1 MFKRNNYKRYKILFF
16 VLCVL
21 FLFSIL
27 KIFYIQHMYADNKF
41 TNVYKGG
48 IQTEKISELNYNIC
62 DCLGKNLVD
71 TNRKYVLV
79 IDCRVFKMNNIY
91 EQADKIL
98 AFTYIMRSAND
109 KFSLD
114 EINLSSGKKYYE
126 VSEDYYNKL
135 SLICKYI
142 KGIFMYKYDA
152 VNHTSAWGIENIISN
167 LQCKDKNSLDGYI
180 YENIKDNKSNV
191 LKASVNNE
199 GAYSELTYSI
209 PSDNKNVQLTI
220 DKNWQDGVREVLC
233 SSDYNKLN
241 NIGVAVMDSAS
252 GEIKV
257 LAQKNE
263 KYPNILLGAE
273 GLGYPPG
280 SIFKVLVEMAAI
292 NDDKLNLSE
301 KFTCTGRYCKRDGKS
316 NSHGTLSL
324 YEALK
329 VSCNECFM
337 KLGNKIGYDSIL
349 NMCNKL
355 GLGKKVLNLSAES
368 KGSLPE
374 LKNGL
379 NNISIGQTFN
389 VTPLQMLGVYNTIVN
404 KGIYIKPY
412 ILKDFY
418 TNNDIVSA
426 VAKTEQKKILTEQNA
441 NIIRNQLIDVVNSGS
456 GAKAKVN
463 GVIIGGKTGTAEN
476 GKNNDIWFSGFFK
489 KNDKYYSM
497 IIVVP
502 NLPLENK
509 EGELYGGGSTA
520 GPIFHD
526 VVNKLK

>member
-1 MFKRNNYKRYKILFF
+1 MFIKKNYKRYKIIF
-16 VLCVL
+16 VVICIMFLC
-21 FLFSIL
+21 SIL
-27 KIFYIQHMYADNKF
+27 KIVYIQHMYAGNKF
-41 TNVYKGG
+41 TSVYKGG
-48 IQTEKISELNYNIC
+48 TQTEKISEMNYNIC
-62 DCLGKNLVD
+62 DCSGKNLVD
-71 TNRKYVLV
+71 TTRKYVLV

-91 EQADKIL
+91 EQADKVL
-98 AFTYIMRSAND
+98 AFTYIMKSAND

-114 EINLSSGKKYYE
+114 DINLSNGKKYYE

-142 KGIFMYKYDA
+142 KGIFLYKYDA
-152 VNHTSAWGIENIISN
+152 VNYTYAWGIENIISK
-167 LQCKDKNSLDGYI
+167 LKYKDKNSLDSYI
-180 YENIKDNKSNV
+180 YENIKNNKSNL

-199 GAYSELTYSI
+199 GSYSNLTYSI

-220 DKNWQDGVREVLC
+220 DKKWQDSVREVLG
-233 SSDYNKLN
+233 SSDYSRLN
-241 NIGVAVMDSAS
+241 NIGVAVMDSS
-252 GEIKV
+252 TGEIKV
-257 LAQKNE
+257 MAQKNE
-263 KYPNILLGAE
+263 KNPNVLIGAE

-301 KFTCTGRYCKRDGKS
+301 KFTCTGRYCKRDGKP

-337 KLGNKIGYDSIL
+337 KLGSRVGYDSIL
-349 NMCNKL
+349 KMCNNL
-355 GLGKKVLNLSAES
+355 GLGEKVLNLSAEAT
-368 KGSLPE
+368 GSLPDS
-374 LKNGL
+374 KNGL

-389 VTPLQMLGVYNTIVN
+389 VTPLQMLGAYNVVVN

-418 TNNDIVSA
+418 TNNDKVSGT
-426 VAKTEQKKILTEQNA
+426 VKPDQKKILSEQNA
-441 NIIRNQLIDVVNSGS
+441 DIIKNQLIDVVNSGS
-456 GAKAKVN
+456 GVKAQVK
-463 GVIIGGKTGTAEN
+463 GVTVGGKTGTAEN

-502 NLPLENK
+502 DLPLENK
-509 EGELYGGGSTA
+509 DGELYGGGSTA

-526 VVNKLK
+526 VVEKLK

>member
-91 EQADKIL
+91 EQADKML

-180 YENIKDNKSNV
+180 YENIKT
-191 LKASVNNE
+191 
-199 GAYSELTYSI
+199 EL
-209 PSDNKNVQLTI
+209 
-220 DKNWQDGVREVLC
+220 C
-233 SSDYNKLN
+233 
-241 NIGVAVMDSAS
+241 
-252 GEIKV
+252 
-257 LAQKNE
+257 
-263 KYPNILLGAE
+263 
-273 GLGYPPG
+273 
-280 SIFKVLVEMAAI
+280 F
-292 NDDKLNLSE
+292 
-301 KFTCTGRYCKRDGKS
+301 
-316 NSHGTLSL
+316 
-324 YEALK
+324 LK
-329 VSCNECFM
+329 VDMSLFESSMWIDLESRPPTQIFFPLCELF
-337 KLGNKIGYDSIL
+337 KL
-349 NMCNKL
+349 
-355 GLGKKVLNLSAES
+355 
-368 KGSLPE
+368 
-374 LKNGL
+374 
-379 NNISIGQTFN
+379 
-389 VTPLQMLGVYNTIVN
+389 
-404 KGIYIKPY
+404 
-412 ILKDFY
+412 
-418 TNNDIVSA
+418 
-426 VAKTEQKKILTEQNA
+426 
-441 NIIRNQLIDVVNSGS
+441 
-456 GAKAKVN
+456 
-463 GVIIGGKTGTAEN
+463 
-476 GKNNDIWFSGFFK
+476 
-489 KNDKYYSM
+489 
-497 IIVVP
+497 
-502 NLPLENK
+502 
-509 EGELYGGGSTA
+509 
-520 GPIFHD
+520 
-526 VVNKLK
+526 